1 MGFER
6 ALVSGTA
13 ILVPYLALSALLPF
27 GIIYIMGVLRGRNGD
42 KDPLLGAKVISC
54 LLMTVAFQIF
64 LLGTTIFIE
73 TLLDGGGGQFG
84 RGMNVD
90 EQQRKTATALCLS
103 GLLVGAYAYY
113 IFRNRASAT
122 GDGQVFRQASG
133 LNAITTGLVAVV
145 SLTSF
150 LVAMFNESTFTA
162 VASLFAALVTYG
174 AGHLLCMVP
183 VLHNWQ
189 QTDVPI
195 SLPNISSEQASPD
208 VVLEPGPD
216 AAE

>member
-6 ALVSGTA
+6 DLVRGTS
-13 ILVPYLALSALLPF
+13 IMEPYLAISALLPF

-54 LLMTVAFQIF
+54 LLLTVAFQIF

-73 TLLDGGGGQFG
+73 TLIDGGGDHM
-84 RGMNVD
+84 RMD
-90 EQQRKTATALCLS
+90 EQQRKTAMALCLS

-133 LNAITTGLVAVV
+133 LNAITTGLVAVI

-150 LVAMFNESTFTA
+150 LVAMFNESPFVA
-162 VASLFAALVTYG
+162 VASMFASLVTYG